1 MMMYYYDPLNNAFQV
16 RSSYSL
22 TLSLCLRRCL
32 NRLDCFNNQ
41 SFLFFYDDALI
52 NAKRTRRIIYRLI

>member
-1 MMMYYYDPLNNAFQV
+1 MTMHYYDPLNAFQV

-22 TLSLCLRRCL
+22 TLSLCLRRRL
-32 NRLDCFNNQ
+32 NSLDCFNNQ

>member
-1 MMMYYYDPLNNAFQV
+1 MHYYDPLNAFQV

-22 TLSLCLRRCL
+22 TLSLCLRRRL

-41 SFLFFYDDALI
+41 SFLFFYDALI
-52 NAKRTRRIIYRLI
+52 NAKLTRRIIYRLI